1 MNIPANAKKMFE
13 QAKQMQDR
21 LKEEVDAVRV
31 EASTGGGMVTVK
43 MDGHKNVTSIKID
56 PEAVED
62 IEMLEDMVQGAFNE
76 AVRRAEDEAQQRVN
90 GVMGGM
96 FASRI
101 MVPETQD

>member
-1 MNIPANAKKMFE
+1 MKLPANAKKMLE

-21 LKEEVDAVRV
+21 LKEEVDAIRV

-43 MDGHKNVTSIKID
+43 MDGNKTVTSIQID

-62 IEMLEDMVQGAFNE
+62 IEMLQDMVQGAFNE
-76 AVRRAEDEAQQRVN
+76 AVRRAEDEAQQKVN

-96 FASRI
+96 FAGGMMPPGI
-101 MVPETQD
+101 VG